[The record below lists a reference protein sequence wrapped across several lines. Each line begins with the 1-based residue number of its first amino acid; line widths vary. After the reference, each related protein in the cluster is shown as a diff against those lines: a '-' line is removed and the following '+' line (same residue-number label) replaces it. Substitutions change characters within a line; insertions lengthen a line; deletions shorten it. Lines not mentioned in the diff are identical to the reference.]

1 MLKVGARV
9 MHALDIQGIGGSGT
23 VLAVLT
29 DDGEP
34 YAIVEWDVLKREGH
48 LITRSAVYTIDLVEV
63 G

>member
-1 MLKVGARV
+1 
-9 MHALDIQGIGGSGT
+9 MHALDIQGIGGAGT
-23 VLAVLT
+23 VIDMRYDT
-29 DDGEP
+29 DADMP